1 MRGAR
6 IPGTTRTRTR
16 TPRSRCSGNL
26 SGLIIASRARTWSF
40 VLALAVGVVTAACS
54 SSGSSGSNPSG
65 STSSA
70 PGSTAS
76 APTTSTPASCAATVF
91 AGLTLPQKV
100 GQLFALGLA
109 NNQLGTGETG
119 AIRDAHVGTVWF
131 TQTTRAGAGVVSTV
145 ADAVQ
150 AQATPAA
157 TGGVLFF
164 VAANQEGGE
173 IQALGGAGFSS
184 IPSATTQGT
193 LEPAT
198 LQRDAQTWGG
208 ELRAAGVNLD
218 FAPVMDVV
226 PAGTETQN
234 APIGRLHREFG
245 SEPGPV
251 GEHGRAFVQGMTAA
265 GVVTTAKHFPGLGR
279 VRGNTDD
286 VAQVVDNV
294 TTPDDPSLGS
304 FRAAIRAGV
313 PIVMVALAT
322 YTRID
327 PDHLAVYSPV
337 VMQLLRNGL
346 GFEGVIASDDMGAA
360 VAVASIR
367 PADRAIDFIAAG
379 GNLIVSKT
387 VAPTLAMA
395 SALVARARSDPA
407 FAALVSDAVRRV
419 LAEKD
424 VAGLLPCSAG
434 RE

>member
-1 MRGAR
+1 MRVVTGWR
-6 IPGTTRTRTR
+6 REV
-16 TPRSRCSGNL
+16 
-26 SGLIIASRARTWSF
+26 
-40 VLALAVGVVTAACS
+40 VLALVVSVVTAACS

-70 PGSTAS
+70 PGSS
-76 APTTSTPASCAATVF
+76 APTPTSTPPTSIPASCAATVF
-91 AGLTLPQKV
+91 ARLTLAQQV

-109 NNQLGTGETG
+109 DNQLGTGEAD

-131 TQTTRAGAGVVSTV
+131 TQTTTAGARAVSAV
-145 ADAVQ
+145 ANAVQ

-157 TGGVLFF
+157 TGGVRFF

-173 IQALGGAGFSS
+173 IQALGGAGFSP

-193 LEPAT
+193 LDPAT
-198 LQRDAQTWGG
+198 LERDAQTWGR

-226 PAGTETQN
+226 PAGKAAQN
-234 APIGRLHREFG
+234 APIGELHREFG

-251 GEHGRAFVQGMTAA
+251 GEHGRAFIQGMTAA

-294 TTPDDPSLGS
+294 TTPDDPLLGS

-313 PIVMVALAT
+313 PVVMVALAT

-337 VMQLLRNGL
+337 VMHLLRNGL

-360 VAVASIR
+360 VAVASIP

-379 GNLIVSKT
+379 GDLIVSKT

-395 SALVARARSDPA
+395 SALVARARADSA
-407 FAALVSDAVRRV
+407 FAGLVSDAVRHV
-419 LAEKD
+419 LAAKD

-434 RE
+434 LE

>member
-1 MRGAR
+1 MRVAEVWR
-6 IPGTTRTRTR
+6 RR
-16 TPRSRCSGNL
+16 
-26 SGLIIASRARTWSF
+26 F
-40 VLALAVGVVTAACS
+40 VVALVVGVVTAACS
-54 SSGSSGSNPSG
+54 SSGSNVSG

-70 PGSTAS
+70 PGSTTPAPTSGPPTS
-76 APTTSTPASCAATVF
+76 APPSCAATVF
-91 AGLTLPQKV
+91 AGLSLPQQV

-109 NNQLGTGETG
+109 NNQLGTGEAG

-131 TQTTRAGAGVVSTV
+131 TRTTTGGAGAVSRV
-145 ADAVQ
+145 ASAVQ
-150 AQATPAA
+150 AAATPAA
-157 TGGVLFF
+157 TGGVRFF

-184 IPSATTQGT
+184 IPAATTQGT
-193 LEPAT
+193 LDPAT
-198 LQRDAQTWGG
+198 LERDAHTWGR
-208 ELRAAGVNLD
+208 ELRSSGVNLD

-226 PAGTETQN
+226 PAGTEAQN
-234 APIGRLHREFG
+234 APIGQLHREYG
-245 SEPGPV
+245 SQPGPV
-251 GEHGRAFVQGMTAA
+251 GEHGRAFIQGMAAA

-313 PIVMVALAT
+313 PVVMVALAT

-327 PDHLAVYSPV
+327 PDHLAVYSPI

-360 VAVASIR
+360 VAVASIP

-379 GNLIVSKT
+379 GDLIVSKT

-395 SALVARARSDPA
+395 AALVARATSDAA
-407 FAALVSDAVRRV
+407 FGGLVSDAVRRV
-419 LAEKD
+419 LAAKD

-434 RE
+434 AE

>member
-1 MRGAR
+1 V
-6 IPGTTRTRTR
+6 
-16 TPRSRCSGNL
+16 
-26 SGLIIASRARTWSF
+26 RAAAVWRRHVVVMA
-40 VLALAVGVVTAACS
+40 VLALVVGVVTAACN
-54 SSGSSGSNPSG
+54 SSGSSGSNASG

-70 PGSTAS
+70 PGSTTPTPTS
-76 APTTSTPASCAATVF
+76 GPTTSAPASCAATVF
-91 AGLTLPQKV
+91 AGLTLPQQV

-109 NNQLGTGETG
+109 NNQLGTGEAG

-131 TQTTRAGAGVVSTV
+131 TQTTTAGTGAVSTV
-145 ADAVQ
+145 AHAVQ
-150 AQATPAA
+150 AAATPAS
-157 TGGVLFF
+157 TGGVRFF

-184 IPSATTQGT
+184 IPPATTQGT
-193 LEPAT
+193 LDPAT
-198 LQRDAQTWGG
+198 LERDAQTWGR

-226 PAGTETQN
+226 PAGTEAQN
-234 APIGRLHREFG
+234 APIGQLHREYG

-251 GEHGRAFVQGMTAA
+251 GEHGRAFIQGMTAV

-294 TTPDDPSLGS
+294 TTPDDPALGS

-313 PIVMVALAT
+313 PVVMVALAT

-327 PDHLAVYSPV
+327 PDHLAVYSPI

-360 VAVASIR
+360 VAVASIP

-379 GNLIVSKT
+379 GDLIVSKT

-395 SALVARARSDPA
+395 AALVARATSDPA
-407 FAALVSDAVRRV
+407 FAGIVSDAVRHV
-419 LAEKD
+419 LAAKD

-434 RE
+434 AE